1 SITET
6 PQRSNVQELMVVV
19 EKLTRPVLAVGMSTF
34 IFGRLAICAT
44 VHSQDQLIMTQELGI
59 GIVAYSPLGRG
70 FFSSGPKLLEN
81 LEEGDFHKYLPRFQ
95 PENLGHKWLKLSLLH
110 QLIQSME
117 RDHGKLNQC
126 SESVL
131 EQTMVTFPFGT
142 LRVAHKMFIIWD
154 VSTCSQAL
162 QDSLMNEIPAFVT
175 RILWSP
181 DGLFLSVAFS
191 KHIVQIYYYL
201 TGHELRNHLEIEA
214 HIGNVNDL
222 AFLNRDHSLYIITC
236 GQNTTV
242 KIWDVV
248 TGVKLRT
255 LEGHDAPVYS
265 VCVQSN
271 PNIQACDIAP
281 RDASV
286 EHYIQPGSI
295 DVTQAMT
302 NEISS
307 GNVDTIFHI
316 GDKSYATGFLVKWDF
331 FLHLITLVAS
341 QVSYM
346 TAIGNHERGSEAFS
360 NPPNLRR
367 NASSSAN
374 IDDLASKCTPPNP
387 APLRCTSSLSF
398 DAKLFVQTFY

>member
-1 SITET
+1 MTTHRAT
-6 PQRSNVQELMVVV
+6 PRLHIMQRARDWFV
-19 EKLTRPVLAVGMSTF
+19 E
-34 IFGRLAICAT
+34 
-44 VHSQDQLIMTQELGI
+44 
-59 GIVAYSPLGRG
+59 YSPLGRG
-70 FFSSGPKLLEN
+70 VLASGPKLLEN
-81 LEEGDFHKYLPRFQ
+81 LEEGDFHK
-95 PENLGHKWLKLSLLH
+95 
-110 QLIQSME
+110 
-117 RDHGKLNQC
+117 
-126 SESVL
+126 
-131 EQTMVTFPFGT
+131 
-142 LRVAHKMFIIWD
+142 
-154 VSTCSQAL
+154 
-162 QDSLMNEIPAFVT
+162 DSLMNEIPAFVT

-242 KIWDVV
+242 KIWDAV
-248 TGVKLRT
+248 TGSNY
-255 LEGHDAPVYS
+255 APSRVMMHLSILYEYRVTQTFRHVIS
-265 VCVQSN
+265 GGSYELKFL
-271 PNIQACDIAP
+271 AFGDMGKAP

-346 TAIGNHERGSEAFS
+346 TAIGNHESPCESGGMPSSE
-360 NPPNLRR
+360 RYQ
-367 NASSSAN
+367 
-374 IDDLASKCTPPNP
+374 I
-387 APLRCTSSLSF
+387 
-398 DAKLFVQTFY
+398 KLN